1 MLYLKL
7 FALIFF
13 LSFQS
18 LAEDFLANTSDIPVM
33 NGLKINAAEQMDF
46 DTPTGQLLILEG
58 SSIKKQG
65 NEILKF
71 YQTTLPQLGWEEKSE
86 GVFSRQNDS
95 LHITILKNK
104 IPSKVRFDISLTSD
118 K

>member
-1 MLYLKL
+1 MLFLKL

-13 LSFQS
+13 FSFQA
-18 LAEDFLANTSDIPVM
+18 LGEDFLGNTSDIPVM
-33 NGLKINAAEQMDF
+33 NGLQINATEQMDF

-58 SSIKKQG
+58 TSQKKQG
-65 NEILKF
+65 SEILKF
-71 YQTTLPQLGWEEKSE
+71 YQNTLPQLGWEEKSE
-86 GVFSRQNDS
+86 GIFERQNDS

-104 IPSKVRFDISLTSD
+104 IPSKIRFDISLTSD

>member
-1 MLYLKL
+1 MLFLKL
-7 FALIFF
+7 FVFIFF
-13 LSFQS
+13 ISSHAF
-18 LAEDFLANTSDIPVM
+18 AEDFLADTSDIPVM
-33 NGLKINAAEQMDF
+33 NGLQINSTEQMDF

-58 SSIKKQG
+58 TSQKKQG
-65 NEILKF
+65 DDILKF
-71 YQTTLPQLGWEEKSE
+71 YQTTLPQLGWDEKSE
-86 GVFSRQNDS
+86 GIFERQNDS